1 LISGFKYYIMH
12 LGGPD
17 KEQAYMIE
25 SRERECKMAADISE
39 ILESIIEKMD
49 LIEADEIP
57 NIDLYMDQVTTFMES
72 HLGNL
77 KRNPEDKVLTKTM
90 INNYAKTELLP
101 SPDKKR
107 YSKNH
112 VIILT
117 FIYYFKNVLSISDIK
132 TLMRK
137 ITAEHFKK
145 ESSPKLEEI
154 YNEVLGFQPDIVE
167 MVKKDLE
174 KKTEMAD
181 RSFNEVTGDAEYLK
195 LFSLLCFLSFDVY
208 LKKTLIE
215 AVIDRLELQEN
226 EKKEKKVKEKVKE
239 KKNNA
244 TNACVDCPNEK

>member
-1 LISGFKYYIMH
+1 
-12 LGGPD
+12 
-17 KEQAYMIE
+17 
-25 SRERECKMAADISE
+25 MAADISK
-39 ILESIIEKMD
+39 ILESIIGKMD

-101 SPDKKR
+101 SPDKKK

-112 VIILT
+112 VIMLT

-132 TLMRK
+132 TLMKK
-137 ITAEHFKK
+137 ITAGHFK
-145 ESSPKLEEI
+145 EGSSPELEEI
-154 YNEVLGFQPDIVE
+154 YNEILQFQPDIVE
-167 MVKKDLE
+167 MVRGDLK
-174 KKTEMAD
+174 KKTELAD
-181 RSFNEVTGDAEYLK
+181 RTFEDVTEDVGYLK

-215 AVIDRLELQEN
+215 AVIDKLDAHEHEKR
-226 EKKEKKVKEKVKE
+226 EKKAKEKTKE
-239 KKNNA
+239 NTDKS
-244 TNACVDCPNEK
+244 

>member
-1 LISGFKYYIMH
+1 
-12 LGGPD
+12 
-17 KEQAYMIE
+17 
-25 SRERECKMAADISE
+25 
-39 ILESIIEKMD
+39 MD

-101 SPDKKR
+101 SPDKKK

-112 VIILT
+112 VIMLT

-137 ITAEHFKK
+137 ITAGHFKEGSK
-145 ESSPKLEEI
+145 PEMKEI
-154 YNEVLGFQPDIVE
+154 YNEILQFQPDIIE
-167 MVKKDLE
+167 MVKADLE
-174 KKTEMAD
+174 KKTELAEKFFPD
-181 RSFNEVTGDAEYLK
+181 LPEDAEYLR

-208 LKKTLIE
+208 LKKTLVE
-215 AVIDRLELQEN
+215 AVIDKLELQERDRR
-226 EKKEKKVKEKVKE
+226 EKKAKEKPKE
-239 KKNNA
+239 K
-244 TNACVDCPNEK
+244 TNHGISES